1 MPRTLAVVTI
11 ALALAA
17 CGLKGDLYLP
27 PEPPPAAAPA
37 EAPADADDSAG
48 AEGDGEGD
56 ARRQV
61 PPTPD
66 RGQAQ

>member
-1 MPRTLAVVTI
+1 MSRVAAIVTLAF
-11 ALALAA
+11 AMAG

-37 EAPADADDSAG
+37 GATAEGEASVAPADSD
-48 AEGDGEGD
+48 GDP
-56 ARRQV
+56 RRQV

-66 RGQAQ
+66 RSQAQ

>member
-1 MPRTLAVVTI
+1 MSRAAAIVTLTFAM
-11 ALALAA
+11 AG

-27 PEPPPAAAPA
+27 PEAPPAAAPA
-37 EAPADADDSAG
+37 EAPPQGDEGVAPAD
-48 AEGDGEGD
+48 GDGD

-66 RGQAQ
+66 RSQAQ

>member
-1 MPRTLAVVTI
+1 MSRAAAIVILAFST
-11 ALALAA
+11 AG

-37 EAPADADDSAG
+37 EAPPQGEESVAP
-48 AEGDGEGD
+48 AEGDGD

-66 RGQAQ
+66 RSQAQ

>member
-1 MPRTLAVVTI
+1 MSRAAAIFTLAF
-11 ALALAA
+11 AMAG

-37 EAPADADDSAG
+37 EVPAQGDESVAPAD
-48 AEGDGEGD
+48 GDGD
-56 ARRQV
+56 PRRQV

-66 RGQAQ
+66 RSQAQ

>member
-1 MPRTLAVVTI
+1 MLRTAAIVTI
-11 ALALAA
+11 ALAMAG

-27 PEPPPAAAPA
+27 PEPPPPATPA
-37 EAPADADDSAG
+37 EVPAEGDETAAPADAD
-48 AEGDGEGD
+48 GD

-66 RGQAQ
+66 RSQAQ